1 MIRSSPK
8 KLAWLIKQ
16 NKRYAPLLDT
26 GLKLG
31 VLLLPIGGAV
41 SLWLWTIFSGYLGW
55 LGQAPLPVTQAGD
68 WLFLLAF
75 GVVTSLIFTGLVL
88 APAAWTSMVQWNA
101 PAGIDSRAIRQ
112 SCGASSAVT
121 LFSTAAF
128 LWWEDVPTAVA
139 VIGPATLGGLT
150 GGFVM
155 TRYKPPYSSV
165 LVACLAFAASSLL
178 TLVWFSSLWILLASY
193 VEPLVKTWPTI
204 IALGL
209 TGGLAMLLAAYIM
222 KPALSIFAGL
232 LIAGFWISGEAS
244 PEGGV
249 MVATA
254 LYSADLGGGRP
265 AHIDQSQ
272 VIEGEVCN
280 LGVDARP
287 VLVFETDGCERNV
300 ALKRVRSL
308 KGLRS
313 LDRKR
318 ILMDWRMKAEEQLH
332 GSHG

>member
-1 MIRSSPK
+1 MISPFPG

-31 VLLLPIGGAV
+31 ALLLPIGGAV
-41 SLWLWTIFSGYLGW
+41 GLWLWTIFSGYLGW

-75 GVVTSLIFTGLVL
+75 GVVASLIFTALVL
-88 APAAWTSMVQWNA
+88 APAAWTPIVQWNA
-101 PAGIDSRAIRQ
+101 PAGIGSRTIRQ
-112 SCGASSAVT
+112 SCGASAAVT
-121 LFSTAAF
+121 LMSTAAF
-128 LWWEDVPTAVA
+128 LWWEDVPTALA
-139 VIGPATLGGLT
+139 VIVPATLGGLT
-150 GGFVM
+150 GGFVI
-155 TRYKPPYSSV
+155 TRYAPPYGGV
-165 LVACLAFAASSLL
+165 LMACLAFAASSLL
-178 TLVWFSSLWILLASY
+178 TLLWFSSLWTLLAPS
-193 VEPLVKTWPTI
+193 VEPLGKTWPTI

-209 TGGLAMLLAAYIM
+209 TGGLATLLAAYIM
-222 KPALSIFAGL
+222 KPTLGIFAGL
-232 LIAGFWISGEAS
+232 LITGFWISEEVS
-244 PEGGV
+244 PEGGA
-249 MVATA
+249 MVASA
-254 LYSADLGGGRP
+254 LYSANLGGGRP
-265 AHIDQSQ
+265 AHIDQSK
-272 VIEGEVCN
+272 VTEGEVCN

-287 VLVFETDGCERNV
+287 VLVFETGGCERKL

-318 ILMDWRMKAEEQLH
+318 VLMDWRAKAEEQLR